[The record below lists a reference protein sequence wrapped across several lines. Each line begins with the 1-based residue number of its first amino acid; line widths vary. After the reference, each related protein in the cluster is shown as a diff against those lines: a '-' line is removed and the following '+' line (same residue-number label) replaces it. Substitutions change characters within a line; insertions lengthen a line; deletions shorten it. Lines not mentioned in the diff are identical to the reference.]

1 MTQEIVNVSA
11 SYPALIEKAVEGG
24 NLDIVAKMMD
34 LQDRHDAKQAKQAFD
49 IAMSEFK
56 SNAPTIIKNKQGHN
70 YKYADLAQ
78 VVAKA
83 TPILSQYGLSAS
95 WETDSTPKDSTVQ
108 VTCKICHIDGHCD
121 SVTLREL
128 YENSGSKNRI
138 QSLASAV
145 TYLERY
151 TFMAIT
157 GLAAGGE
164 DDDGY
169 QAAPQQTEIPLIQSL
184 IMMGDSVG
192 IHLLHVK
199 SQASD
204 EAMIQLGHEIKS
216 GIGDGLKAK
225 ISERCTAM
233 NTSGKKLLSE
243 LELALAGCDKEGV
256 QEVVET
262 MTNPT
267 KKVLAELFPDMS
279 SDIKG
284 VLDGSIV
291 PVEVAA

>member
-1 MTQEIVNVSA
+1 MTQEIANVAS

-49 IAMSEFK
+49 VAMSEFK

-70 YKYADLAQ
+70 YKYADLPQ

-83 TPILSQYGLSAS
+83 TPILSNFGLTAS
-95 WETDSTPKDSTVQ
+95 WETESNPKDSTVQ

-169 QAAPQQTEIPLIQSL
+169 QAAPQQTETPLIQSL
-184 IMMGDSVG
+184 IMMGDSLGV
-192 IHLLHVK
+192 HLLHLQ
-199 SQASD
+199 SQSSD
-204 EAMIQLGHEIKS
+204 EAMIQLGHEIKL

-225 ISERCTAM
+225 VSDRCAKL
-233 NTSGKKLLSE
+233 NIAGKIKHKD
-243 LELALAGCDKEGV
+243 LEVALIECDKEGV
-256 QEVVET
+256 QEIVDS
-262 MTNPT
+262 MTNPAR
-267 KKVLAELFPDMS
+267 KVLADLFPDMPS
-279 SDIKG
+279 NIKG

-291 PVEVAA
+291 PVEEAA